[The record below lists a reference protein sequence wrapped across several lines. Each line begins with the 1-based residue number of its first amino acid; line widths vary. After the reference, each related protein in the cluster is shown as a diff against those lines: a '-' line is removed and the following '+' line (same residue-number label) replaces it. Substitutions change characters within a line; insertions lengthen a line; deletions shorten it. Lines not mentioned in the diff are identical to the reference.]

1 MIVYELKCDSG
12 HGFEAW
18 FKDSAAFERQQ
29 AAGEVLC
36 PACGGSKVSKALMTP
51 NIAVKKAAAPA
62 LDDEGARVAR
72 AMVDKMREEVEANCD
87 YVGPKFAEEARRI
100 HYGEVGERNI
110 YGEATLK
117 EAKELKDEGVEVAP
131 IPWMSRHDA

>member
-1 MIVYELKCDSG
+1 MIVYELKCDLG

-51 NIAVKKAAAPA
+51 NISVKKAAAPV
-62 LDDEGARVAR
+62 LDDDGGRASR
-72 AMVDKMREEVEANCD
+72 AMVDRLREEVEANCD